1 MLLVNIYIADQ
12 ITSESLYGTPRK
24 NERTAGSMSARFIPL
39 EARDDR
45 HQGPHGGGGRFHF
58 RHLLQESENCLNIGE
73 LLATVPLG

>member
-1 MLLVNIYIADQ
+1 
-12 ITSESLYGTPRK
+12 
-24 NERTAGSMSARFIPL
+24 MSARFIPL